1 MAERPELPGFFMIS
15 EASGQAKL
23 FSVTLHAI
31 FSVCQPYVDYCGC
44 SVPDRRSQH
53 CFCMYGSPWW
63 KKFFLAC
70 KSTPSVWLELSL
82 WEFKVFL
89 KAVTIDIAGLLFRS
103 AINSLDLLQA
113 VSKLY
118 RCRRWRD
125 CGWECTVLK

>member
-63 KKFFLAC
+63 KK
-70 KSTPSVWLELSL
+70 
-82 WEFKVFL
+82 VFL
-89 KAVTIDIAGLLFRS
+89 GMQEYTFCLVRTFIMG
-103 AINSLDLLQA
+103 
-113 VSKLY
+113 V
-118 RCRRWRD
+118 
-125 CGWECTVLK
+125 